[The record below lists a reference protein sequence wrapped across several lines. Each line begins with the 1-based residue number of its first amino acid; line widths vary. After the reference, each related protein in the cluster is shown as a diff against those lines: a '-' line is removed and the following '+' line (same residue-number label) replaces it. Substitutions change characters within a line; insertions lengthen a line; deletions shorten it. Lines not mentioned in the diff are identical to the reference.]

1 MRAGNKVML
10 VIPNPDGSAS
20 VVLHGDLV
28 KVSPHDM
35 GKALA
40 VLLEEIARLELRV
53 IELEKARKDP
63 L

>member
-1 MRAGNKVML
+1 ML